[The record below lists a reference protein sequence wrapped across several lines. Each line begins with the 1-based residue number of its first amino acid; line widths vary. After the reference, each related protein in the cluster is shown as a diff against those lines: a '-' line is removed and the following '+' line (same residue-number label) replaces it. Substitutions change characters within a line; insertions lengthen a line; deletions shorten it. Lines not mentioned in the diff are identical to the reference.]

1 MENIIDGAYIG
12 DLSTYMHLLSINEI
26 FDEIKKLKAFINKLK
41 INGYPERYKTN
52 TLKTAIDAVNKLS
65 KLYFSKSAE

>member
-26 FDEIKKLKAFINKLK
+26 FDEIKKLKAYVDKLK
-41 INGYPERYKTN
+41 INAYPERNKIN
-52 TLKTAIDAVNKLS
+52 TLRRAIDAINKLN
-65 KLYFSKSAE
+65 KLYLSKNS